1 MNEIAECVE
10 HNIDEVREDIVRLVA
25 GIPVSVK
32 LKGYSAA
39 ELKLD
44 TRDEILSAMVVY
56 GFLSYHNG
64 QLRIPNHELM
74 EKYQDVLTRKSMGG
88 IKEIVGRSKEMLE
101 ATLSCDE
108 EKVAS
113 ILEAVHD
120 KEIPFLNYN
129 DENALSCV
137 ITLCY
142 LYARDE
148 YQIEREAKSGKGYCD
163 YLFSPRNL
171 DRPAIVLE
179 LKVDTT
185 PEAAIAQIKEKNYMQ
200 RVETCKEILLVGISY
215 HNKRHECRIEK
226 WR

>member
-1 MNEIAECVE
+1 M
-10 HNIDEVREDIVRLVA
+10 
-25 GIPVSVK
+25 
-32 LKGYSAA
+32 
-39 ELKLD
+39 
-44 TRDEILSAMVVY
+44 
-56 GFLSYHNG
+56 
-64 QLRIPNHELM
+64 
-74 EKYQDVLTRKSMGG
+74 
-88 IKEIVGRSKEMLE
+88 
-101 ATLSCDE
+101 
-108 EKVAS
+108 AS

-185 PEAAIAQIKEKNYMQ
+185 PEAAIAGCALRRKRQMSRCDRRRREFRKRNSFLSS
-200 RVETCKEILLVGISY
+200 ILTAFFESILS
-215 HNKRHECRIEK
+215 
-226 WR
+226 